1 MNKDWKLIARAS
13 GFPIPY
19 ASLDRIAPGLD
30 ALEAEIRQL
39 ACALPASAEPAV
51 AFHADESEAEKPR

>member
-13 GFPIPY
+13 GFSIPY
-19 ASLDRIAPGLD
+19 AALDRIGPTLD

-39 ACALPASAEPAV
+39 AHALPASAEPAV
-51 AFHADESEAEKPR
+51 TFRAGEAEGEKLR

>member
-19 ASLDRIAPGLD
+19 AAVDRIAPTLD

-39 ACALPASAEPAV
+39 SRGLAVSAEPAV
-51 AFHADESEAEKPR
+51 TFRADEGEAEKPR